1 MDDAQ
6 QNLDRILNSSTYVLA
21 EQDIDF
27 LARRELRPV
36 RLQLELL
43 KPEMAFNEQSINST
57 IVVFGS
63 ARVLESGAAQQRLAA
78 LEAELA
84 NSPHDKVLQ
93 RSVSRAQRL
102 LAKSHYYDAARKF
115 ARIVSEHCQKPGRRE
130 YVIVTGGGPGIMEA
144 ANRGAFDVGAKSIGL
159 NITLPT
165 EQAPNPYIT
174 PSLCF
179 QFHYFALR
187 KMHFLM
193 RAAALVLFPGG
204 FGTLDEFF
212 DAITLRQTQRMQEI
226 PIILFG
232 REHWNELIDFQ
243 YLADEAMID
252 DRDLDLIQ
260 YADTPEQAWELIAHF
275 HGHDAWPADVPSPQL
290 EKRPP
295 GRRRGPTA

>member
-1 MDDAQ
+1 MERKEPNVDE
-6 QNLDRILNSSTYVLA
+6 ILSSSSYILA
-21 EQDIDF
+21 EQDVGF

-57 IVVFGS
+57 IVVFGG
-63 ARVLESGAAQQRLAA
+63 ARVLEKSAAEERLQAIQ
-78 LEAELA
+78 AELVKRP
-84 NSPHDKVLQ
+84 NDDVLK
-93 RSVSRAQRL
+93 RSVNRAERL
-102 LAKSHYYDAARKF
+102 QAKSQYYDAARRF

-130 YVIVTGGGPGIMEA
+130 YVIITGGGPGIMEA
-144 ANRGAFDVGAKSIGL
+144 ANRGAYDVGAKSIGL
-159 NITLPT
+159 NITLPA
-165 EQAPNPYIT
+165 EQVPNPYIT

-212 DAITLRQTQRMQEI
+212 DAVTLRQTQRMQEI
-226 PIILFG
+226 PIVLFG
-232 REHWNELIDFQ
+232 REYWEQVINLPF
-243 YLADEAMID
+243 LADEAMID
-252 DRDLDLIQ
+252 DQHLELVQ

-275 HGHDAWPADVPSPQL
+275 HGHDPWPPDVPSPEIEHWQ
-290 EKRPP
+290 P
-295 GRRRGPTA
+295 GHPGPTA

>member
-1 MDDAQ
+1 MRKDEQ
-6 QNLDRILNSSTYVLA
+6 QNLEAILQSPSYILA
-21 EQDIDF
+21 EQDVEF

-63 ARVLESGAAQQRLAA
+63 ARVLEKSSAEARLNAIQ
-78 LEAELA
+78 AELA
-84 NSPHDKVLQ
+84 DDPDNEVLK
-93 RSVSRAQRL
+93 RLVSRAERSL
-102 LAKSHYYDAARKF
+102 NKSRYYDAARAF
-115 ARIVSEHCQKPGRRE
+115 ARIVSEHCQKPGQRE

-144 ANRGAFDVGAKSIGL
+144 ANRGAYDVGAKSIGL
-159 NITLPT
+159 NITLPS

-212 DAITLRQTQRMQEI
+212 DAITLRQTQRMQKI
-226 PIILFG
+226 PIVLFG
-232 REHWNELIDFQ
+232 REYWEQVIDLQF
-243 YLADEAMID
+243 LADEAMID
-252 DRDLDLIQ
+252 DRDLTLVQ
-260 YADTPEQAWELIAHF
+260 YAETPEQAWELIAKF
-275 HGHDAWPADVPSPQL
+275 HGHDQWPADVPSPQL
-290 EKRPP
+290 ENRQPSRP
-295 GRRRGPTA
+295 GPIA